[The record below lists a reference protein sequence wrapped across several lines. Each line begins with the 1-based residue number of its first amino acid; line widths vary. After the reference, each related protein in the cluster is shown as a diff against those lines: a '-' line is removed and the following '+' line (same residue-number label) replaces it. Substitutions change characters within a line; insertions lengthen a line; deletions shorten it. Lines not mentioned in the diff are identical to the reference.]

1 MVRRYVLNI
10 KYPKKIRNTELYEKT
25 KITKWSE
32 IIARRRLVW
41 LGHACRLDEN
51 TPAKIALRYSI
62 EEYKKKKGRP
72 KLTWIKQVEDQL
84 KQININ
90 IEEAFELAK
99 DKIEWRKTVN
109 LWSQNVARATI
120 TV

>member
-1 MVRRYVLNI
+1 MPRCQAYKWDKIKKPHYRVAFFSMSRYPRHQFCL
-10 KYPKKIRNTELYEKT
+10 
-25 KITKWSE
+25 
-32 IIARRRLVW
+32 A
-41 LGHACRLDEN
+41 
-51 TPAKIALRYSI
+51 
-62 EEYKKKKGRP
+62 
-72 KLTWIKQVEDQL
+72 LTWIKQVEDQL
-84 KQININ
+84 KQINVN